1 MGLFSG
7 LFGKKQEQKAEMV
20 EAPAKGRCIS
30 ITEVKDPTFS
40 AEILGRG
47 VAVLPEEG
55 IFYAPADGRVTM
67 AFDTGHAV
75 SMTTEEGAEL
85 LLHIGIDTVEL
96 QGKYFEMQVSSGQQ
110 VRTGDVLVKADL
122 EAIRRAGYDTA
133 AMLVVC
139 NTDDYE
145 QIECMTDRE
154 VEPGDGVMK
163 LYGKR

>member
-55 IFYAPADGRVTM
+55 TFYAPADGRVTM

-139 NTDDYE
+139 NTDDYG